1 MIYYI
6 IIINI
11 LIGGLTMANG
21 YKKDEII
28 NKLEN
33 LKDISTLYKEDFI
46 NYRGDTIDTKEKYT
60 EVIAEWL
67 LNNIDLLYKIKK
79 ITRLSSYKVD
89 THDGKHNNQNSNR
102 LEEIMAIE
110 IFNQK
115 SLNILGKVL
124 DYQTP
129 LKNERD
135 DKAGKID
142 IVSYNKDIKTVY
154 LLELKK
160 EDNEETMLRCVLEI
174 FTYSKTLDKD
184 KFLEDF
190 NLPKDTKIKA
200 SPLVFLNGYQ
210 HKEMIEADNKFL
222 KQLMDKLDIEPF
234 YISKNNNSEYNITK
248 GENNL

>member
-1 MIYYI
+1 MAKGYI
-6 IIINI
+6 
-11 LIGGLTMANG
+11 
-21 YKKDEII
+21 KDEII

-46 NYRGDTIDTKEKYT
+46 NYRGDTIDAKEKYT
-60 EVIAEWL
+60 EVIADWL

-115 SLNILGKVL
+115 SLNILGEVI

-129 LKNERD
+129 LK
-135 DKAGKID
+135 DKLGDEAGKID
-142 IVSYNKDIKTVY
+142 IISYDKDNKIVY
-154 LLELKK
+154 LLELKR
-160 EDNEETMLRCVLEI
+160 EDSKETMLRCVLEI
-174 FTYSKTLDKD
+174 FTYFKTLDKD

-190 NLPKDTKIKA
+190 NLAKDTKIKA
-200 SPLVFLNGYQ
+200 SPLVFFNGSQY
-210 HKEMIEADNKFL
+210 KEMADSNNKYLKDLIKKLEIEL
-222 KQLMDKLDIEPF
+222 F

>member
-1 MIYYI
+1 
-6 IIINI
+6 
-11 LIGGLTMANG
+11 MAKG

-46 NYRGDTIDTKEKYT
+46 NYRGDTTDTKEKYT

-67 LNNIDLLYKIKK
+67 IKNFNLFDNIKK
-79 ITRLSSYKVD
+79 ITRQSSYKVD

-115 SLNILGKVL
+115 SLNILGEVI

-200 SPLVFLNGYQ
+200 SPLVFFNGSQY
-210 HKEMIEADNKFL
+210 KEMADRDNKYL
-222 KQLMDKLDIEPF
+222 KDLIKKLEIELF

>member
-1 MIYYI
+1 
-6 IIINI
+6 
-11 LIGGLTMANG
+11 MANG
-21 YKKDEII
+21 YIKDEII

-67 LNNIDLLYKIKK
+67 IKNFNLFDNIKK
-79 ITRLSSYKVD
+79 ITRQSSYKVD

-200 SPLVFLNGYQ
+200 SPLVFFNGYQ
-210 HKEMIEADNKFL
+210 YKEMIEADNKYL
-222 KQLMDKLDIEPF
+222 KDLIKKLEIELF

>member
-1 MIYYI
+1 
-6 IIINI
+6 
-11 LIGGLTMANG
+11 MAKG

-28 NKLEN
+28 KN
-33 LKDISTLYKEDFI
+33 LKDISTLYKENFI

-67 LNNIDLLYKIKK
+67 IKNFNLFDNIKK
-79 ITRLSSYKVD
+79 ITRQSSYKVD

-200 SPLVFLNGYQ
+200 SPLVFFNGYQ
-210 HKEMIEADNKFL
+210 YKEMADSDNKYL
-222 KQLMDKLDIEPF
+222 KDLIKKLEIELF

>member
-1 MIYYI
+1 
-6 IIINI
+6 
-11 LIGGLTMANG
+11 MAE
-21 YKKDEII
+21 YTREEII
-28 NKLEN
+28 KKLQDSS
-33 LKDISTLYKEDFI
+33 KDMSTLYTQTFI
-46 NYRGDTIDTKEKYT
+46 NYTGKTTDTKEKYT

-79 ITRLSSYKVD
+79 ITRESTYKVN

-102 LEEIMAIE
+102 SEEIMAIE

-142 IVSYNKDIKTVY
+142 IVSYNRDIKTVY

-200 SPLVFLNGYQ
+200 SPLVFFNGSQY
-210 HKEMIEADNKFL
+210 KEMIEADNKFL
-222 KQLMDKLDIEPF
+222 KQLMDRLDIEPF
-234 YISKNNNSEYNITK
+234 YITKNSNYYAIV
-248 GENNL
+248 

>member
-1 MIYYI
+1 MS
-6 IIINI
+6 
-11 LIGGLTMANG
+11 NG

-46 NYRGDTIDTKEKYT
+46 NYRGDTTDTKEKYT

-67 LNNIDLLYKIKK
+67 IKNFNLFDNIKK
-79 ITRLSSYKVD
+79 ITRQSSYKVD

-102 LEEIMAIE
+102 LEEIMAIK

-115 SLNILGKVL
+115 SLNILGEVI

-129 LKNERD
+129 LK
-135 DKAGKID
+135 DKLGDEAGKID
-142 IVSYNKDIKTVY
+142 IVNYDKDNKIAY
-154 LLELKK
+154 LLELKR
-160 EDNEETMLRCVLEI
+160 EDSKETMLRCVLEI

-200 SPLVFLNGYQ
+200 SPLVFFNGSQY
-210 HKEMIEADNKFL
+210 KEMIEADNKFL

-234 YISKNNNSEYNITK
+234 YIIKNYYYSIV
-248 GENNL
+248 

>member
-1 MIYYI
+1 
-6 IIINI
+6 
-11 LIGGLTMANG
+11 MANG

-46 NYRGDTIDTKEKYT
+46 KNKKYI
-60 EVIAEWL
+60 EVVSEWL

-79 ITRLSSYKVD
+79 ITRLSSYKVN
-89 THDGKHNNQNSNR
+89 THDGKYTPRPNPS
-102 LEEIMAIE
+102 EEIIAMD
-110 IFNQK
+110 IFNQG
-115 SLNILGKVL
+115 SLNILGKIL

-129 LKNERD
+129 LKNEQK

-200 SPLVFLNGYQ
+200 SPLVFFNGSQY
-210 HKEMIEADNKFL
+210 KEMVDGNNKFL

-234 YISKNNNSEYNITK
+234 YITKNSNYYAIV
-248 GENNL
+248 

>member
-1 MIYYI
+1 
-6 IIINI
+6 
-11 LIGGLTMANG
+11 MANG

-46 NYRGDTIDTKEKYT
+46 NYRGDTTDTKEKYT

-67 LNNIDLLYKIKK
+67 IKNFNLFDNIKK
-79 ITRLSSYKVD
+79 ITRQSSYKVD

-115 SLNILGKVL
+115 SLNILGEVI

-129 LKNERD
+129 LK
-135 DKAGKID
+135 DKLGDEAGKID
-142 IVSYNKDIKTVY
+142 IVSYDKDNKIVY
-154 LLELKK
+154 LLELKR
-160 EDNEETMLRCVLEI
+160 EDSKETMLRCVLEI

-200 SPLVFLNGYQ
+200 SPLVFFNGSQY
-210 HKEMIEADNKFL
+210 KEMADSDNKYL
-222 KQLMDKLDIEPF
+222 KDLIKKLEIELF

>member
-1 MIYYI
+1 
-6 IIINI
+6 
-11 LIGGLTMANG
+11 MAKG
-21 YKKDEII
+21 YKKEEII

-46 NYRGDTIDTKEKYT
+46 NYRGYTIDTKEKYT

-67 LNNIDLLYKIKK
+67 IKNFNLFDNINK
-79 ITRLSSYKVD
+79 ITRQSSYKVD

-115 SLNILGKVL
+115 SLNILGEVI

-129 LKNERD
+129 LK
-135 DKAGKID
+135 DKLEDEAGKID

-200 SPLVFLNGYQ
+200 SPLVFFNSFQ
-210 HKEMIEADNKFL
+210 HKEMVEGNNKFL

-234 YISKNNNSEYNITK
+234 YITKNSNYYAII
-248 GENNL
+248 

>member
-1 MIYYI
+1 MAKGYI
-6 IIINI
+6 
-11 LIGGLTMANG
+11 
-21 YKKDEII
+21 KDEII

-46 NYRGDTIDTKEKYT
+46 NYRGDTADTKEKYT

-67 LNNIDLLYKIKK
+67 IKNFNLFDNIKK
-79 ITRLSSYKVD
+79 ITRQSSYKVD

-115 SLNILGKVL
+115 SLNILGEVI

-129 LKNERD
+129 LK
-135 DKAGKID
+135 DKLGDEAGKID
-142 IVSYNKDIKTVY
+142 IISYDKDNKIVY
-154 LLELKK
+154 LLELKR
-160 EDNEETMLRCVLEI
+160 EDSKETMLRCVLEI
-174 FTYSKTLDKD
+174 FTYFKTLDKD

-190 NLPKDTKIKA
+190 NLAKDTKIKA
-200 SPLVFLNGYQ
+200 SPLVFFNGSQY
-210 HKEMIEADNKFL
+210 KEMADSNNKYLKDLIKKLEIEL
-222 KQLMDKLDIEPF
+222 F

>member
-1 MIYYI
+1 
-6 IIINI
+6 
-11 LIGGLTMANG
+11 MANG

-33 LKDISTLYKEDFI
+33 LKDILTLYKEDFI
-46 NYRGDTIDTKEKYT
+46 NYRGDTTDTKEKYT

-67 LNNIDLLYKIKK
+67 IKNFNLFDNIKK
-79 ITRLSSYKVD
+79 ITRQSSYKVD

-115 SLNILGKVL
+115 SLNILGEVI

-129 LKNERD
+129 LK
-135 DKAGKID
+135 DKLEDEAGKID
-142 IVSYNKDIKTVY
+142 IISYDKDNKIVY
-154 LLELKK
+154 LLELKR
-160 EDNEETMLRCVLEI
+160 EDSKETMLRCVLEI

-200 SPLVFLNGYQ
+200 SPLVFFNGYQ
-210 HKEMIEADNKFL
+210 YKEMADSDNKYL
-222 KQLMDKLDIEPF
+222 KELIKKLEIELF

>member
-1 MIYYI
+1 
-6 IIINI
+6 
-11 LIGGLTMANG
+11 MANG

-46 NYRGDTIDTKEKYT
+46 NYRGDTTDTKEKYT

-67 LNNIDLLYKIKK
+67 IKNFNLFDNIKK
-79 ITRLSSYKVD
+79 ITRQSSYKVD

-115 SLNILGKVL
+115 SLNILGEVI

-129 LKNERD
+129 LK
-135 DKAGKID
+135 DKLGDEAGKID
-142 IVSYNKDIKTVY
+142 IVSYDKDNKIVY
-154 LLELKK
+154 LLELKR
-160 EDNEETMLRCVLEI
+160 EDSKETMLRCVLEI

-190 NLPKDTKIKA
+190 NLSKDTKIKA
-200 SPLVFLNGYQ
+200 SPLVFFNGSQ
-210 HKEMIEADNKFL
+210 HKEMVDDNNKFL

-234 YISKNNNSEYNITK
+234 YITKNSNYYAIV
-248 GENNL
+248 

>member
-1 MIYYI
+1 MNIY
-6 IIINI
+6 I
-11 LIGGLTMANG
+11 LIGGLTMAE
-21 YKKDEII
+21 YTREEII
-28 NKLEN
+28 KKLQDSS
-33 LKDISTLYKEDFI
+33 KDMSTLYTQKFI
-46 NYRGDTIDTKEKYT
+46 NYTGKTTDTKEKYT

-89 THDGKHNNQNSNR
+89 THDRKHNNQNSNR

-200 SPLVFLNGYQ
+200 SPLVFFNGSQY
-210 HKEMIEADNKFL
+210 KEMVDGNNKFL
-222 KQLMDKLDIEPF
+222 KQLMDKLYIEPF
-234 YISKNNNSEYNITK
+234 YITKNSNYYAIV
-248 GENNL
+248 

>member
-1 MIYYI
+1 
-6 IIINI
+6 
-11 LIGGLTMANG
+11 MANG

-46 NYRGDTIDTKEKYT
+46 NYRGDTTDTKEKYT

-67 LNNIDLLYKIKK
+67 IKNFNLFDNIKK
-79 ITRLSSYKVD
+79 ITRQSSYKVD
-89 THDGKHNNQNSNR
+89 THDGKHNNPTSNR
-102 LEEIMAIE
+102 KEEIIAME
-110 IFNQK
+110 IFRQG
-115 SLNILGKVL
+115 SLNILGKIL

-129 LKNERD
+129 LKNEQKN
-135 DKAGKID
+135 KAGKID

-160 EDNEETMLRCVLEI
+160 EDSKEDEKKDKKETMLRCVLEI

-200 SPLVFLNGYQ
+200 SPLVFFNGYQ
-210 HKEMIEADNKFL
+210 YKEMIEADNKFL

-234 YISKNNNSEYNITK
+234 YIIKNYYYSIV
-248 GENNL
+248 

>member
-1 MIYYI
+1 MFF
-6 IIINI
+6 
-11 LIGGLTMANG
+11 
-21 YKKDEII
+21 KSCK
-28 NKLEN
+28 
-33 LKDISTLYKEDFI
+33 
-46 NYRGDTIDTKEKYT
+46 
-60 EVIAEWL
+60 L
-67 LNNIDLLYKIKK
+67 LNLFDNIKK
-79 ITRLSSYKVD
+79 ITRQSSYKVD

-200 SPLVFLNGYQ
+200 SPLVFFNG
-210 HKEMIEADNKFL
+210 
-222 KQLMDKLDIEPF
+222 
-234 YISKNNNSEYNITK
+234 S
-248 GENNL
+248 

>member
-1 MIYYI
+1 
-6 IIINI
+6 
-11 LIGGLTMANG
+11 MAE
-21 YKKDEII
+21 YTREEII
-28 NKLEN
+28 KKLQDSS
-33 LKDISTLYKEDFI
+33 KDMSTLYTQTFI
-46 NYRGDTIDTKEKYT
+46 NYTGKTTDTKEKYT

-200 SPLVFLNGYQ
+200 SPLVFFNGSQ
-210 HKEMIEADNKFL
+210 HKEMVDGNNKYLKDLIKKLEIEL
-222 KQLMDKLDIEPF
+222 F
-234 YISKNNNSEYNITK
+234 YISKNNNSEYHIIK
-248 GENNL
+248 IEN

>member
-1 MIYYI
+1 MAKGYI
-6 IIINI
+6 
-11 LIGGLTMANG
+11 
-21 YKKDEII
+21 KDEII

-46 NYRGDTIDTKEKYT
+46 NYRGDTTDTKEKYT
-60 EVIAEWL
+60 KVIAEWL
-67 LNNIDLLYKIKK
+67 IKNFNLFDNIKK
-79 ITRLSSYKVD
+79 ITRQSSYKVD

-115 SLNILGKVL
+115 SLNILGEVI

-129 LKNERD
+129 LK
-135 DKAGKID
+135 DKLGDEAGKID
-142 IVSYNKDIKTVY
+142 IVSYDKDNKIVY
-154 LLELKK
+154 LLELKR
-160 EDNEETMLRCVLEI
+160 EDSKETMLRCVLEI

-200 SPLVFLNGYQ
+200 SPLVFFNGSQY
-210 HKEMIEADNKFL
+210 KEMADSDNKYL
-222 KQLMDKLDIEPF
+222 KDLIKKLEIELF
-234 YISKNNNSEYNITK
+234 YISINSNYNIIK

>member
-1 MIYYI
+1 MAKGYI
-6 IIINI
+6 
-11 LIGGLTMANG
+11 
-21 YKKDEII
+21 KDEII

-46 NYRGDTIDTKEKYT
+46 NYRGDTTDTKEKYT

-67 LNNIDLLYKIKK
+67 IKNFNLFDNIKK
-79 ITRLSSYKVD
+79 ITRQSSYKVD

-115 SLNILGKVL
+115 SLNILGEVI

-129 LKNERD
+129 LK
-135 DKAGKID
+135 DKLGDEAGKID
-142 IVSYNKDIKTVY
+142 IISYDKDNKIVY
-154 LLELKK
+154 ILELKR
-160 EDNEETMLRCVLEI
+160 EDSKETMLRCVLEI

-200 SPLVFLNGYQ
+200 SPLVFFNGSQY
-210 HKEMIEADNKFL
+210 KEMADSDNKYL
-222 KQLMDKLDIEPF
+222 KDLIKKLEIELF

>member
-11 LIGGLTMANG
+11 LIGGLTMSNG
-21 YKKDEII
+21 YTKKEII

-46 NYRGDTIDTKEKYT
+46 NYRGNTTDTKEKYT

-67 LNNIDLLYKIKK
+67 LNNFDLFYNIQK
-79 ITRLSSYKVD
+79 ITRSSSYKVE
-89 THDGKHNNQNSNR
+89 THDGKHNNPESNR
-102 LEEIMAIE
+102 KEEITAIE
-110 IFNQK
+110 IFNQG

-129 LKNERD
+129 LKNEGN

-160 EDNEETMLRCVLEI
+160 EDSEETMLRCVLEI
-174 FTYSKTLDKD
+174 YTYLKTLDGD
-184 KFLEDF
+184 KFLSDF
-190 NLPKDTKIKA
+190 GLPKDTKIKA
-200 SPLVFLNGYQ
+200 SPLVFLNGAQ
-210 HKEMIEADNKFL
+210 HKEMVEGDNKFL

-234 YISKNNNSEYNITK
+234 YITKNSYYAIV
-248 GENNL
+248 

>member
-1 MIYYI
+1 
-6 IIINI
+6 
-11 LIGGLTMANG
+11 MANG

-115 SLNILGKVL
+115 SLNILGEVI

-129 LKNERD
+129 LK
-135 DKAGKID
+135 DKLGDEAGKID
-142 IVSYNKDIKTVY
+142 IVSYDKDNKIVY
-154 LLELKK
+154 LLELKR
-160 EDNEETMLRCVLEI
+160 EDSKETMLRCVLEI

-200 SPLVFLNGYQ
+200 SHLVFFNGSQY
-210 HKEMIEADNKFL
+210 KEMLEGDNKFL

-234 YISKNNNSEYNITK
+234 YITKNSNYYAIV
-248 GENNL
+248 

>member
-1 MIYYI
+1 
-6 IIINI
+6 
-11 LIGGLTMANG
+11 MANG

-46 NYRGDTIDTKEKYT
+46 NYRGDTTDTKEKYT
-60 EVIAEWL
+60 EVVSEWL

-79 ITRLSSYKVD
+79 ITRQSSYKVD
-89 THDGKHNNQNSNR
+89 THDGKYTPRPNPS
-102 LEEIMAIE
+102 EEIIAMY
-110 IFNQK
+110 IFNQG
-115 SLNILGKVL
+115 SLNILGKIL

-129 LKNERD
+129 LKNEQKN
-135 DKAGKID
+135 KAGKID
-142 IVSYNKDIKTVY
+142 IVSYNRDIKTVY

-160 EDNEETMLRCVLEI
+160 EDSKEDEKKDKKETMLRCVLEI
-174 FTYSKTLDKD
+174 FTYFKTLDKD

-200 SPLVFLNGYQ
+200 SPLVFFNSSQ
-210 HKEMIEADNKFL
+210 HKEMIEGDNKFL

-234 YISKNNNSEYNITK
+234 YITKNYYYSIV
-248 GENNL
+248 

>member
-1 MIYYI
+1 MFF
-6 IIINI
+6 
-11 LIGGLTMANG
+11 
-21 YKKDEII
+21 KSCK
-28 NKLEN
+28 
-33 LKDISTLYKEDFI
+33 
-46 NYRGDTIDTKEKYT
+46 
-60 EVIAEWL
+60 L
-67 LNNIDLLYKIKK
+67 LNLFDNIKK
-79 ITRLSSYKVD
+79 ITRQSSYKVD

-115 SLNILGKVL
+115 SLNILGEVI

-129 LKNERD
+129 LKNKLE

-142 IVSYNKDIKTVY
+142 IISYDKDNKIVY
-154 LLELKK
+154 LLELKR
-160 EDNEETMLRCVLEI
+160 EDSKETMLRCVLEF

-200 SPLVFLNGYQ
+200 SPLVFFNGSQY
-210 HKEMIEADNKFL
+210 KEMVEGDNKFL

-234 YISKNNNSEYNITK
+234 YITKNSNNNFKYHIIYDCSK
-248 GENNL
+248 

>member
-1 MIYYI
+1 
-6 IIINI
+6 
-11 LIGGLTMANG
+11 MANG

-89 THDGKHNNQNSNR
+89 SHDGRHRSPTVAIYNQG
-102 LEEIMAIE
+102 
-110 IFNQK
+110 

-129 LKNERD
+129 LKNEQD

-200 SPLVFLNGYQ
+200 SPLVFFNGSQY
-210 HKEMIEADNKFL
+210 KEMVDGNNKFL
-222 KQLMDKLDIEPF
+222 KQLMDRLDIEPF
-234 YISKNNNSEYNITK
+234 YITKNSNYYAIV
-248 GENNL
+248 

>member
-1 MIYYI
+1 
-6 IIINI
+6 
-11 LIGGLTMANG
+11 MANG

-46 NYRGDTIDTKEKYT
+46 NYRGDTTDTKEKYT

-67 LNNIDLLYKIKK
+67 IKNFNLFDNIKK

-89 THDGKHNNQNSNR
+89 THDRKHNNQNSNR

-200 SPLVFLNGYQ
+200 SPLVFFNGSQY
-210 HKEMIEADNKFL
+210 KEMVEGDNKYL
-222 KQLMDKLDIEPF
+222 KDLIKKLEIELF
-234 YISKNNNSEYNITK
+234 YISKNNSEYHIIK
-248 GENNL
+248 IEN